1 MHVWLGNKSYKFPKN
16 YYREEVRVPFENIDI
31 PVPAEYEA
39 ILKIKY
45 GDYMIPVHNW
55 DSHEYPF
62 YVKQKKHCI
71 EEGVKLNDY
80 KDTFSDYMQYKEQV
94 DVIRKAKKIVKRFN
108 GDIHKTVLFLAYK
121 VDNWNMLDNI
131 YRQYCGK
138 ENTRVIVQ
146 SVPYYYKTVNGVFEK
161 YTDSGSYPDYVT
173 ITPIEE
179 YNYLEEYP
187 DEIVFQYPYDN
198 YNSAGTTDPVFY
210 SYNLASHTQKL
221 IYIPYF
227 RTDEIDENDMRA
239 YTNMDAYVTMP
250 GVVYSDRVIVQSEGI
265 RKLYIKKL
273 TEFFGEETGSEWA
286 AKIEAGD
293 IGGN

>member
-1 MHVWLGNKSYKFPKN
+1 MV
-16 YYREEVRVPFENIDI
+16 
-31 PVPAEYEA
+31 
-39 ILKIKY
+39 
-45 GDYMIPVHNW
+45 PVHNW
-55 DSHEYPF
+55 GTHNYPF
-62 YVKQKKHCI
+62 FEKQKEHYKVD
-71 EEGVKLNDY
+71 GVEPNEF
-80 KDTFSDYMQYKEQV
+80 KDTYKEYCDYEERV
-94 DVIRKAKKIVKRFN
+94 SVVRKARKIIKDFN
-108 GDIHKTVLFLAYK
+108 EATYKTVLFLSYK
-121 VDNWNMLDNI
+121 AENWNMLDNI
-131 YRQYCGK
+131 YKQYCGE

-146 SVPYYYKTVNGVFEK
+146 SVPYYYKTVNGTFEK

-210 SYNLASHTQKL
+210 SYNLASHTL
-221 IYIPYF
+221 RLTYIPYF

-239 YTNMDAYVTMP
+239 YTNMNEYVTMP

-265 RKLYIKKL
+265 RELYIKKL
-273 TEFFGEETGSEWA
+273 TEFFGEETGYEWA